1 MTRNTSENVWNSLSR
16 KGRVHS
22 RRDASQ
28 RQQVWGGGEMLS
40 STTAGG
46 GQLETLAN
54 PTHAHPR
61 IRSAQK
67 RGLDMPLTTVGPTQ
81 MRDNHRPL
89 VVRSV
94 RSC

>member
-1 MTRNTSENVWNSLSR
+1 MEFTVE
-16 KGRVHS
+16 KGPR

-28 RQQVWGGGEMLS
+28 RQQMWGGGEMLS

-54 PTHAHPR
+54 PTYAHPR
-61 IRSAQK
+61 IRYAQK

-81 MRDNHRPL
+81 MRETTIDHW
-89 VVRSV
+89 S
-94 RSC
+94 